1 MANKTAN
8 IDYICIIREDN
19 GKALFETL
27 DIPVSVDLISRLEG
41 MSKNDNATVLDMQA
55 QMNLAFRESQRGPIN
70 YVSPYSYG
78 SSYIDITYYPS
89 GLSYAEYSEKMAAQ
103 KESLRESFSS
113 THKSLQV
120 ENPLTYQDDLSSYI
134 ENNMAQF
141 EKGLKQDY
149 LRAAKRFICAFNYRQ
164 TLNKALGQGDV
175 RMYSTD
181 TLGWSDFSYQV
192 TNDIT
197 ITLGTN
203 FGYGSASYF
212 RLGLRY
218 KGIDV
223 LPYSYLVKYYYA
235 NRRDLLRYTRLYDVA
250 HDSWNLAFGFVEE
263 VANKASESEEE
274 FVRHWILNEIKDM
287 VHRLHSIFEN
297 PVDYIQDMLNK
308 EGEKA
313 NSDYFT
319 VRNMDSIEKRRYGV
333 CPEEMTMAIRAEKIT
348 GALGFLDNLSTLSTT
363 LPEIEAYINEIK
375 EMAVAIIPDLDEMV
389 RKITATVAREQEEKA
404 NLEVELAAIKK
415 SLAPYEKAI
424 DALYENRSYDN
435 RFYSRSQ
442 YETNYAN
449 SHKDYEEM
457 KIKEANTNKSIV
469 KLADRI
475 FLRSSFRD
483 SLLEC
488 RARVV
493 DASLLDNEQ

>member
-8 IDYICIIREDN
+8 INYICIIREDR
-19 GKALFETL
+19 GKTTFETI
-27 DIPVSVDLISRLEG
+27 DIPVSSDLLSQLEG
-41 MSKNDNATVLDMQA
+41 MSENDNATVLDMQA
-55 QMNLAFRESQRGPIN
+55 QMNLAFSEDQRGPIN
-70 YVSPYSYG
+70 YISPYSYA
-78 SSYIDITYYPS
+78 SSYIDITYYPTE
-89 GLSYAEYSEKMAAQ
+89 LSFAEYNEKIAAK
-103 KESLRESFSS
+103 KESLREYFSS
-113 THKSLQV
+113 IHESLQV
-120 ENPLTYQDDLSSYI
+120 ENPLTYQANLSSYI
-134 ENNMAQF
+134 EENMT
-141 EKGLKQDY
+141 KYKKDIKKDY

-164 TLNKALGQGDV
+164 TLYKALGQGDI

-181 TLGWSDFSYQV
+181 TLGWSNFSYQV

-203 FGYGSASYF
+203 FGYGNASYF

-250 HDSWNLAFGFVEE
+250 HDSWNLAFSFVEE

-287 VHRLHSIFEN
+287 VHRLHSVFEN
-297 PVDYIQDMLNK
+297 PGDYIQDMLNLK
-308 EGEKA
+308 GEKA
-313 NSDYFT
+313 DCDYLT
-319 VRNMDSIEKRRYGV
+319 VRNMDSIEERRYGV

-348 GALGFLDNLSTLSTT
+348 GALDFLDNLSTLSTT

-375 EMAVAIIPDLDEMV
+375 EMAVAIIPELDEMEQ
-389 RKITATVAREQEEKA
+389 KITATVALEQEEKA
-404 NLEVELAAIKK
+404 NLEVEIAAIKK
-415 SLAPYEKAI
+415 SLAPHEKAI

-435 RFYSRSQ
+435 RFSSRGQ

-457 KIKEANTNKSIV
+457 KIKEANTNKRIV
-469 KLADRI
+469 MLADRI

-483 SLLEC
+483 TLLEC

-493 DASLLDNEQ
+493 DASLLEKEQ